1 MQQGILKTGGYL
13 PLAINKARRNIFA
26 GLPTFRKMLLRLRS
40 LLLLLLLPAAGCGVY
55 SFTGAA
61 IPGKSIN
68 IHVLE
73 NRARYIS
80 PQLTAALTEKIR
92 ARILSQTG
100 LAPVNNESAEY
111 DLAGAVST
119 YEVTVTNVQNTQQAT
134 TNRLT
139 IAVAMT
145 FKNKTTPK
153 GDFQQTFTRFADFGA
168 TQSLQ
173 SVEARLIEDIG
184 TQLAD
189 DIFNKA
195 FVNW

>member
-1 MQQGILKTGGYL
+1 
-13 PLAINKARRNIFA
+13 
-26 GLPTFRKMLLRLRS
+26 MLLRFYS
-40 LLLLLLLPAAGCGVY
+40 LLLFLLLPAMGCGVY
-55 SFTGAA
+55 SFTGAV
-61 IPGKSIN
+61 ISGKSIN

-92 ARILSQTG
+92 SRILTQTG
-100 LAPVNNESAEY
+100 LAPVNNEGADY
-111 DLAGAVST
+111 DLTGAVT
-119 YEVTVTNVQNTQQAT
+119 AYEVTVSNVQSTQQAA

-139 IAVAMT
+139 ISIAMT
-145 FKNKTTPK
+145 FKNRPNPK
-153 GDFQQTFTRFADFGA
+153 GDFQQTFTRIGEFGA
-168 TQSLQ
+168 AQSLQ

-184 TQLAD
+184 TQLAE

>member
-1 MQQGILKTGGYL
+1 MPAELFLKSCASIRVIFRAISLPAL
-13 PLAINKARRNIFA
+13 PLQ
-26 GLPTFRKMLLRLRS
+26 KMLPRLRF
-40 LLLLLLLPAAGCGVY
+40 LLLILLLPLGSCSVY

-61 IPGKSIN
+61 ITGKNIN

-80 PQLTAALTEKIR
+80 PQLTTALTEKVR
-92 ARILSQTG
+92 SRILSQTG
-100 LAPVNNESAEY
+100 LAPVTNETADY
-111 DLAGAVST
+111 DLAGAVT
-119 YEVTVTNVQNTQQAT
+119 VYEVTVTNVQNIQQAT
-134 TNRLT
+134 TNQLT
-139 IAVAMT
+139 ISLAMT
-145 FKNKTTPK
+145 FKNRLNPK
-153 GDFQQTFTRFADFGA
+153 GDFTQTFTRFAPFGA

-184 TQLAD
+184 TQLAE